1 MFRPR
6 QDSDTCPF
14 WRNTEHVHERLH
26 PTIMP
31 SELHF
36 LAKSR
41 IEAPAEE
48 VFRWHA
54 QPNALE
60 RLSPPW
66 DPVEILERA
75 PGIRDGDRGALRV
88 RLGPFKILWLFE
100 HRDYIEGRQFCDV
113 QISGPFRRWEHTH
126 RMDPEGPGACTL
138 TDSILY
144 ELPFGLAG
152 KVAAGWLV
160 QRKLVRLF
168 EYRHRLTAQAM
179 GAPFKS

>member
-1 MFRPR
+1 
-6 QDSDTCPF
+6 
-14 WRNTEHVHERLH
+14 
-26 PTIMP
+26 MP

-48 VFRWHA
+48 IFRWHA
-54 QPNALE
+54 RPDALE

-75 PGIRDGDRGALRV
+75 PGIGDGDRGALRV

-100 HRDYIEGRQFCDV
+100 HCDYIEGRQFRDV

-138 TDSILY
+138 TDSIVY

-152 KVAAGWLV
+152 KVAAGWFV
-160 QRKLVRLF
+160 HRRLVRLF
-168 EYRHRLTAQAM
+168 EYRHRVTAQAM